1 MLLVCLTGAT
11 KCNKAAL
18 GEGSPDFEAWNEEEL
33 QAIKSEMDKLKEE
46 MDKESE
52 IDISEVSEDEGEE
65 KNVSDPDDSPLANLQ
80 SKWRTASNTQ
90 PFLIRPFTRN
100 VGQHHNLPTSAS
112 VLDFFFMFLPQL
124 FFDLAAAETNRYAMQ
139 KAAERGLP
147 DSAWQE
153 TTPEEI

>member
-1 MLLVCLTGAT
+1 
-11 KCNKAAL
+11 
-18 GEGSPDFEAWNEEEL
+18 
-33 QAIKSEMDKLKEE
+33 
-46 MDKESE
+46 MDKESD
-52 IDISEVSEDEGEE
+52 IDFAQGSEDEGEE
-65 KNVSDPDDSPLANLQ
+65 ENVSYPDDDIPLANLQ

-90 PFLIRPFTRN
+90 PFLILLFTRN

-153 TTPEEI
+153 TTPEEIRAYVAVLIMMGINQKTRLWCYWSTDLRFNDPWISSVITKTRFL

>member
-11 KCNKAAL
+11 KCNMAAL

-90 PFLIRPFTRN
+90 PFLI
-100 VGQHHNLPTSAS
+100 L
-112 VLDFFFMFLPQL
+112 
-124 FFDLAAAETNRYAMQ
+124 
-139 KAAERGLP
+139 
-147 DSAWQE
+147 
-153 TTPEEI
+153 